1 MDSIKL
7 ENISLAFKGKPIFK
21 NLNFIYKDNTDL
33 STYMVPEPNGF
44 IEFDNFELYKINYE
58 IINNCELNLEI
69 IVIANVIVRQYIK
82 GEMEVDTKTKFVSV
96 YAEVELDSGIKNF
109 RIYNTEFKSDQYKKS
124 RNLKLS
130 KDWVPYIRKKD
141 FDAIAEKFLR
151 KYYPQALTQPTPV
164 PVETIV
170 SEMGLSIHQ
179 EKLTIDNSVFGKMV
193 FKDTDVEVIEDEQLV
208 SKHFNKGSILVDKD
222 VVFKRN
228 VGSYNNTV
236 IHECVHWELHKVFHE
251 VKMVLDKDH
260 SQVSSWTEENLA
272 DSSMWTSLDWMEW
285 QANGI
290 APRILMPKV
299 QTRIKIRELFQT
311 LTLVN
316 PDISRSELV
325 QEVVDNLATFFEVS
339 RQAAKIRMIDLGFKE
354 ANGVYNYLDDRYMH
368 NFAFE
373 LEAFDKGSSYTITSN
388 DLCFEYC
395 FNESFRQIIDRNK
408 FIYVDN
414 HLCLKDKKFIY
425 MTKDGPIMT
434 DYAYEHM
441 DECCLIFK
449 VKSKNFTSI
458 SNETYYDYVL
468 NRGVTKESE
477 IKADFVDILQNPS
490 LMDQLPP
497 LDMMKLGKK
506 ISELLK
512 ELPFE
517 FSGTLRSHRKR
528 KNCTQPFLA
537 KLVGI
542 TERTLRDYETLEDNL
557 PRLELTLSFCFA
569 LKLRPELSDDM
580 IKKAGHQLTI
590 SPPHQVY
597 KMLLSTSYYKPL
609 GEINSILQAAEMK
622 TL

>member
-1 MDSIKL
+1 MFDKYIFDTYYEQIVKTV
-7 ENISLAFKGKPIFK
+7 KGFIF
-21 NLNFIYKDNTDL
+21 NNKDNTDL

-69 IVIANVIVRQYIK
+69 IVIADVIVRQYIK

-96 YAEVELDSGIKNF
+96 YAEVELDAGIKNF

-141 FDAIAEKFLR
+141 FDDIAEKFLR

-193 FKDTDVEVIEDEQLV
+193 FKDTDVEVIEDEKLV

-569 LKLRPELSDDM
+569 LKLRPERSDDM

>member
-1 MDSIKL
+1 MFDKYIFDTYYEQIVKTV
-7 ENISLAFKGKPIFK
+7 KGFIF
-21 NLNFIYKDNTDL
+21 NNKDNTDL

-82 GEMEVDTKTKFVSV
+82 GEMEIDTKTKFVSV

-208 SKHFNKGSILVDKD
+208 SEHFNKGSILVDKD

-272 DSSMWTSLDWMEW
+272 DTSMWTSLDWMEW

>member
-1 MDSIKL
+1 MFDKYIFDTYYEQIVKTV
-7 ENISLAFKGKPIFK
+7 KGFIF
-21 NLNFIYKDNTDL
+21 NNKDNTDL

-82 GEMEVDTKTKFVSV
+82 GEMEIDTKTKFVSV

-208 SKHFNKGSILVDKD
+208 SEHFNKGSILVDKD

-236 IHECVHWELHKVFHE
+236 IHECVHRELHKVFHE

>member
-1 MDSIKL
+1 MFDKYIFDTYYEQIVKTV
-7 ENISLAFKGKPIFK
+7 KGFIF
-21 NLNFIYKDNTDL
+21 NNKDNTDL

-82 GEMEVDTKTKFVSV
+82 GEMEIDTKTKFVSV

-208 SKHFNKGSILVDKD
+208 SEHFNKGSILVDKD

-325 QEVVDNLATFFEVS
+325 QEVVDNLAIFFEVS

>member
-1 MDSIKL
+1 MFDKYIFDTYYEQIVKTV
-7 ENISLAFKGKPIFK
+7 KGFIF
-21 NLNFIYKDNTDL
+21 NNKDNTDL

-82 GEMEVDTKTKFVSV
+82 GEMEIDTKTKFVSV

-208 SKHFNKGSILVDKD
+208 SEHFNKGSILVDKD

-528 KNCTQPFLA
+528 KNCTQPFFA

>member
-1 MDSIKL
+1 MFDKYIFDTYHEQIVKTV
-7 ENISLAFKGKPIFK
+7 KGFIF
-21 NLNFIYKDNTDL
+21 NNKDNTDL
-33 STYMVPEPNGF
+33 STYMIPEPNGF

-96 YAEVELDSGIKNF
+96 YAEVELDAGIKNF

-141 FDAIAEKFLR
+141 FDDIAEKFLR

-193 FKDTDVEVIEDEQLV
+193 FKDTDVEVIEDEQLI

-354 ANGVYNYLDDRYMH
+354 ANGVYNYLDDRYMR

-373 LEAFDKGSSYTITSN
+373 LEAFDNGSSYTITSN

-408 FIYVDN
+408 FMYVDN

-528 KNCTQPFLA
+528 KNCTQPFLS

-609 GEINSILQAAEMK
+609 SEINSILQAAKMK

>member
-1 MDSIKL
+1 MFDEYIFDTYHEQIVKTV
-7 ENISLAFKGKPIFK
+7 KGFIF
-21 NLNFIYKDNTDL
+21 NNKDNTDL

-69 IVIANVIVRQYIK
+69 IVIADVIVRQYIK

-96 YAEVELDSGIKNF
+96 YAEVELDAGIKNF
-109 RIYNTEFKSDQYKKS
+109 RIYNTEFKSDQYKNS

-141 FDAIAEKFLR
+141 FDDIAEKFLR

-395 FNESFRQIIDRNK
+395 FNESFRQIIDRNM

-609 GEINSILQAAEMK
+609 SEINSILQAAKMK

>member
-1 MDSIKL
+1 MFDKYIFDTYYEQIVKTV
-7 ENISLAFKGKPIFK
+7 KGFIF
-21 NLNFIYKDNTDL
+21 NNKDNTDL

-69 IVIANVIVRQYIK
+69 IVIADVIVRQYIK

-96 YAEVELDSGIKNF
+96 YAEVELDAGIKNF

-141 FDAIAEKFLR
+141 FDDIAEKFLR

-193 FKDTDVEVIEDEQLV
+193 FKDTDVEVIEDEKLV

-236 IHECVHWELHKVFHE
+236 IHERVHWELHKVFHE

>member
-1 MDSIKL
+1 MFDKYIFDTYYEQIVKTV
-7 ENISLAFKGKPIFK
+7 KGFIF
-21 NLNFIYKDNTDL
+21 NNKDNTDL

-69 IVIANVIVRQYIK
+69 IVIADVIVRQYIK

-96 YAEVELDSGIKNF
+96 YAEVELDAGIKNF

-141 FDAIAEKFLR
+141 FDDIAEKFLR

-193 FKDTDVEVIEDEQLV
+193 FKDTDVEVIEDEKLV

-449 VKSKNFTSI
+449 EKSKNFTSI

>member
-1 MDSIKL
+1 MFDKYIFDTYYEQIVKTV
-7 ENISLAFKGKPIFK
+7 KGFIF
-21 NLNFIYKDNTDL
+21 NNKDNTDL

-69 IVIANVIVRQYIK
+69 IVIADVIVRQYIK

-96 YAEVELDSGIKNF
+96 YAEVELDAGIKNF

-141 FDAIAEKFLR
+141 FDDIAEKFLR

-193 FKDTDVEVIEDEQLV
+193 FKDTDVEVIEDEKLV

-339 RQAAKIRMIDLGFKE
+339 RQTAKIRMIDLGFKE

>member
-1 MDSIKL
+1 
-7 ENISLAFKGKPIFK
+7 
-21 NLNFIYKDNTDL
+21 TDL

>member
-1 MDSIKL
+1 MFDKYIFDTYYEQIVKTV
-7 ENISLAFKGKPIFK
+7 KGFIF
-21 NLNFIYKDNTDL
+21 NNKDNTDL

-82 GEMEVDTKTKFVSV
+82 GEMEIDTKTKFVSV

-151 KYYPQALTQPTPV
+151 KYYLQALTQPTPV

-208 SKHFNKGSILVDKD
+208 SEHFNKGSILVDKD

-590 SPPHQVY
+590 SPLHQVY

>member
-1 MDSIKL
+1 MFDKYIFDTYYEQIVKTV
-7 ENISLAFKGKPIFK
+7 KGFIF
-21 NLNFIYKDNTDL
+21 NNKDNTDL

-69 IVIANVIVRQYIK
+69 IVIADVIVRQYIK

-96 YAEVELDSGIKNF
+96 YAEVELDAGIKNF

-141 FDAIAEKFLR
+141 FDDIAEKFLR

-193 FKDTDVEVIEDEQLV
+193 FKDTDVEVIEDEKLV

-316 PDISRSELV
+316 PDISHSELV

>member
-1 MDSIKL
+1 
-7 ENISLAFKGKPIFK
+7 
-21 NLNFIYKDNTDL
+21 DNTDL

>member
-1 MDSIKL
+1 MFDKYIFDTYYEQIVKTV
-7 ENISLAFKGKPIFK
+7 KGFIF
-21 NLNFIYKDNTDL
+21 NNKDNTDL

-82 GEMEVDTKTKFVSV
+82 GEMEIDTKTKFVSV

-208 SKHFNKGSILVDKD
+208 SEHFNKGSILVDKD

-425 MTKDGPIMT
+425 MTKDGTIMT

>member
-1 MDSIKL
+1 MFDKYIFDTYYEQIVKTV
-7 ENISLAFKGKPIFK
+7 KGFIF
-21 NLNFIYKDNTDL
+21 NNKDNTDL

-82 GEMEVDTKTKFVSV
+82 GEMEIDTKTKFVSV

-208 SKHFNKGSILVDKD
+208 SEHFNKGSILVDKD

-609 GEINSILQAAEMK
+609 GEINS
-622 TL
+622 

>member
-1 MDSIKL
+1 MFDKYIFDTYYEQIVKTV
-7 ENISLAFKGKPIFK
+7 KGFIF
-21 NLNFIYKDNTDL
+21 NNKDNTDL

-69 IVIANVIVRQYIK
+69 IVIADVIVRQYIK
-82 GEMEVDTKTKFVSV
+82 GEMEVYTKTKFVSV
-96 YAEVELDSGIKNF
+96 YAEVELDAGIKNF

-141 FDAIAEKFLR
+141 FDDIAEKFLR

-193 FKDTDVEVIEDEQLV
+193 FKDTDVEVIEDEKLV

>member
-1 MDSIKL
+1 MFDKYIFDTYHEQIVKTV
-7 ENISLAFKGKPIFK
+7 KGFIF
-21 NLNFIYKDNTDL
+21 NNKDNTDL
-33 STYMVPEPNGF
+33 STYMIPEPNGF

-96 YAEVELDSGIKNF
+96 YAEVELDAGIKNF

-141 FDAIAEKFLR
+141 FDDIAEKFLR

-193 FKDTDVEVIEDEQLV
+193 FKDTDVEVIEDEQLI

-222 VVFKRN
+222 VIFKRN

-354 ANGVYNYLDDRYMH
+354 ANGVYNYLDDRYMR

-373 LEAFDKGSSYTITSN
+373 LEAFDNGSSYTITSN

-408 FIYVDN
+408 FMYVDN

-590 SPPHQVY
+590 SPPHQVN

-609 GEINSILQAAEMK
+609 SEINSILQAAKMK

>member
-1 MDSIKL
+1 MFDKYIFDTYHEQIVKTV
-7 ENISLAFKGKPIFK
+7 KGFIF
-21 NLNFIYKDNTDL
+21 NNKDNTDL

-69 IVIANVIVRQYIK
+69 IVIADVIVRQYIK

-96 YAEVELDSGIKNF
+96 YAEVELDAGIKNF
-109 RIYNTEFKSDQYKKS
+109 RIYNTEFKSDQYKNS

-141 FDAIAEKFLR
+141 FDDIAEKFLR

-251 VKMVLDKDH
+251 VKMVLDKNH

-395 FNESFRQIIDRNK
+395 FNESFRQIIDRNM

-609 GEINSILQAAEMK
+609 SEINSILQAAKMK

>member
-1 MDSIKL
+1 MFDKYIFDTYHEQIVKTV
-7 ENISLAFKGKPIFK
+7 KGFIF
-21 NLNFIYKDNTDL
+21 NNKDNTDL

-69 IVIANVIVRQYIK
+69 IVIADVIVRQYIK

-96 YAEVELDSGIKNF
+96 YAEVELDAGIKNF
-109 RIYNTEFKSDQYKKS
+109 RIYNTEFKSDQYKNS

-141 FDAIAEKFLR
+141 FDDIAEKFLR

-236 IHECVHWELHKVFHE
+236 IHECVHWELYKVFHE

-395 FNESFRQIIDRNK
+395 FNESFRQIIDRNM

-609 GEINSILQAAEMK
+609 SEINSILQAAKMK

>member
-1 MDSIKL
+1 
-7 ENISLAFKGKPIFK
+7 
-21 NLNFIYKDNTDL
+21 NTDL

-69 IVIANVIVRQYIK
+69 IVIADVIVRQYIK

-96 YAEVELDSGIKNF
+96 YAEVELDAGIKNF

-141 FDAIAEKFLR
+141 FDDIAEKFLR

-193 FKDTDVEVIEDEQLV
+193 FKDTDVEVIEDEKLV

>member
-1 MDSIKL
+1 TYYEQIVKTV
-7 ENISLAFKGKPIFK
+7 KGFIF
-21 NLNFIYKDNTDL
+21 NNKDNTDL

-82 GEMEVDTKTKFVSV
+82 GEMEIDTKTKFVSV

-179 EKLTIDNSVFGKMV
+179 EKLTIDNSVFGKIV

-208 SKHFNKGSILVDKD
+208 SEHFNKGSILVDKD

>member
-1 MDSIKL
+1 MFDKYIFDTYYEQIVKTV
-7 ENISLAFKGKPIFK
+7 KGFIF
-21 NLNFIYKDNTDL
+21 NNKDNTDL

-82 GEMEVDTKTKFVSV
+82 GEMEIDTKTKFVSV
-96 YAEVELDSGIKNF
+96 YAEVELDSDIKNF

-208 SKHFNKGSILVDKD
+208 SEHFNKGSILVDKD

>member
-1 MDSIKL
+1 MFDKYIFDTYYEQIVKTV
-7 ENISLAFKGKPIFK
+7 KGFIF
-21 NLNFIYKDNTDL
+21 NNKDNTDL

-69 IVIANVIVRQYIK
+69 IVIADVIVRQYIK

-96 YAEVELDSGIKNF
+96 YAEVELDAGIKNF

-141 FDAIAEKFLR
+141 FDDIAEKFLR

-193 FKDTDVEVIEDEQLV
+193 FKDTDVEVIEDEKLV

-557 PRLELTLSFCFA
+557 PRLELTLSFCFG

>member
-1 MDSIKL
+1 MFDKYIFDTYYEQIVKTV
-7 ENISLAFKGKPIFK
+7 KGFIF
-21 NLNFIYKDNTDL
+21 NNKDNTDL

-69 IVIANVIVRQYIK
+69 IVIADVIVRQYIK

-96 YAEVELDSGIKNF
+96 YAEVELDAGIKNF

-141 FDAIAEKFLR
+141 FDDIAEKFLR

-193 FKDTDVEVIEDEQLV
+193 FKDTDVEVIEDEKLV

-316 PDISRSELV
+316 PDINRSELV

>member
-1 MDSIKL
+1 MFDKYIFDTYYEQIVKTV
-7 ENISLAFKGKPIFK
+7 KGFIF
-21 NLNFIYKDNTDL
+21 NNKDNTDL

-82 GEMEVDTKTKFVSV
+82 GEMEIDTKTKFVSV

-208 SKHFNKGSILVDKD
+208 SEHFNKGSILVDKD

-542 TERTLRDYETLEDNL
+542 TERTLRDYEKLEDNL

>member
-1 MDSIKL
+1 MFDKYIFDTYYEQIVKTV
-7 ENISLAFKGKPIFK
+7 KGFIF
-21 NLNFIYKDNTDL
+21 NNKDNTDL

-82 GEMEVDTKTKFVSV
+82 GEMEIDTKTKFVSV

-208 SKHFNKGSILVDKD
+208 SEHFNKGSILVDKD

-609 GEINSILQAAEMK
+609 GEINSILQAVEMK

>member
-1 MDSIKL
+1 MFDKYIFDTYYEQIVKTV
-7 ENISLAFKGKPIFK
+7 KGFIF
-21 NLNFIYKDNTDL
+21 NNKDNTDL

-69 IVIANVIVRQYIK
+69 IVIADVIVRQYIK

-96 YAEVELDSGIKNF
+96 YAEVELDAGIKNF

-141 FDAIAEKFLR
+141 FDDIAEKFLR

-193 FKDTDVEVIEDEQLV
+193 FKDTDVEVIEDEKLV

-528 KNCTQPFLA
+528 KNFTQPFLA

>member
-1 MDSIKL
+1 MFDKYIFDTYHEQIVKTV
-7 ENISLAFKGKPIFK
+7 KGFIF
-21 NLNFIYKDNTDL
+21 NNKDNTDL

-69 IVIANVIVRQYIK
+69 IVIADVIVRQYIK

-96 YAEVELDSGIKNF
+96 YAEVELDAGIKNF

-141 FDAIAEKFLR
+141 FDDIAEKFLR

-170 SEMGLSIHQ
+170 FEMGLSIHQ

-251 VKMVLDKDH
+251 VKMVLDKNH

-395 FNESFRQIIDRNK
+395 FNESFRQIIDRNM

-609 GEINSILQAAEMK
+609 GEINSILQAAEME

>member
-1 MDSIKL
+1 MFDKYIFDTYYEQIVKTV
-7 ENISLAFKGKPIFK
+7 KGFIF
-21 NLNFIYKDNTDL
+21 NNKDNTDL
-33 STYMVPEPNGF
+33 STYIVPEPNGF

-69 IVIANVIVRQYIK
+69 IVIADVIVRQYIK

-96 YAEVELDSGIKNF
+96 YAEVELDAGIKNF

-141 FDAIAEKFLR
+141 FDDIAEKFLR

-193 FKDTDVEVIEDEQLV
+193 FKDTDVEVIEDEKLV

>member
-1 MDSIKL
+1 MFDKYIFDTYYEQIVKTV
-7 ENISLAFKGKPIFK
+7 KGFIF
-21 NLNFIYKDNTDL
+21 NNKDNTDL

-58 IINNCELNLEI
+58 IINNGELNLEI

-96 YAEVELDSGIKNF
+96 YAEVELDADIKNF

-141 FDAIAEKFLR
+141 FDDIAEKFLR

-580 IKKAGHQLTI
+580 IKKADHQLTI

>member
-1 MDSIKL
+1 MFDKYIFDTYYEQIVKTV
-7 ENISLAFKGKPIFK
+7 KGFIF
-21 NLNFIYKDNTDL
+21 NNKDNTDL

-82 GEMEVDTKTKFVSV
+82 GEMEIDTKTKFVSV

-208 SKHFNKGSILVDKD
+208 SEHFNKGSILVDKD

-542 TERTLRDYETLEDNL
+542 TERTLRDYETLEDDL

>member
-1 MDSIKL
+1 MFDKYIFDTYHEQIVKTV
-7 ENISLAFKGKPIFK
+7 KGFIF
-21 NLNFIYKDNTDL
+21 NNKDNTDL

-82 GEMEVDTKTKFVSV
+82 GEMEIDTKTKFVSV

-179 EKLTIDNSVFGKMV
+179 EKLTIDYSVFGKMV

-208 SKHFNKGSILVDKD
+208 SKHFNKGSILVDKG

-251 VKMVLDKDH
+251 IKMILDKNH
-260 SQVSSWTEENLA
+260 STVSSWTEENLA
-272 DSSMWTSLDWMEW
+272 DSSMWSSLDWMEW

-316 PDISRSELV
+316 PEISRSELV
-325 QEVVDNLATFFEVS
+325 KEVVDSLADFFKVS

-434 DYAYEHM
+434 NYTYEHM

-458 SNETYYDYVL
+458 SDETYYDYVL

-490 LMDQLPP
+490 LIDQLPP

-580 IKKAGHQLTI
+580 IKKAAHQLTI

>member
-1 MDSIKL
+1 MFDKYIFDTYYEQIVKTV
-7 ENISLAFKGKPIFK
+7 KGFIF
-21 NLNFIYKDNTDL
+21 NNKDNTDL

-82 GEMEVDTKTKFVSV
+82 GEMEIDTKTKFVSV

-208 SKHFNKGSILVDKD
+208 SEHFNKGSILVDKD

-339 RQAAKIRMIDLGFKE
+339 RQAAKIRMIDLEFKE

>member
-1 MDSIKL
+1 MFDKYIFDTYYEQIVKTV
-7 ENISLAFKGKPIFK
+7 KGFIF
-21 NLNFIYKDNTDL
+21 NNKDNTDL

-69 IVIANVIVRQYIK
+69 IVIADVIVRQYIK

-96 YAEVELDSGIKNF
+96 YAEVELDAGIKNF

-141 FDAIAEKFLR
+141 FDDIAEKFLR

-193 FKDTDVEVIEDEQLV
+193 FKDTDVEVIEDEKLV

-590 SPPHQVY
+590 SPLHQVY

>member
-1 MDSIKL
+1 MFDKYIFDTYYEQIVKTV
-7 ENISLAFKGKPIFK
+7 KGFIF
-21 NLNFIYKDNTDL
+21 NNKDNTDL

-69 IVIANVIVRQYIK
+69 IVIADVIVRQYIK

-96 YAEVELDSGIKNF
+96 YAEVELDAGIKNF

-141 FDAIAEKFLR
+141 FDDIAEKFLR

-193 FKDTDVEVIEDEQLV
+193 FKDTDVEVIEDEKLV
-208 SKHFNKGSILVDKD
+208 SKHFNKGSILVDED

>member
-1 MDSIKL
+1 MFDKYIFDTYHEQIVKTV
-7 ENISLAFKGKPIFK
+7 KGFIF
-21 NLNFIYKDNTDL
+21 NNKDNTDL
-33 STYMVPEPNGF
+33 STYMLPEPNGF

-69 IVIANVIVRQYIK
+69 IVIADVIVRQYIK

-96 YAEVELDSGIKNF
+96 YAEVELDAGIKNF
-109 RIYNTEFKSDQYKKS
+109 RIYNTEFKSDQYKNS

-141 FDAIAEKFLR
+141 FDDIAEKFLR

-395 FNESFRQIIDRNK
+395 FNESFRQIIDRNM

-609 GEINSILQAAEMK
+609 SEINSILQAAKMK

>member
-1 MDSIKL
+1 MFDKYIFDTYYEQIVKTV
-7 ENISLAFKGKPIFK
+7 KGFIF
-21 NLNFIYKDNTDL
+21 NNKDNTDL

-82 GEMEVDTKTKFVSV
+82 GEMEIDTKTKFVSV

-208 SKHFNKGSILVDKD
+208 SEHFNKGSILVDKD

-272 DSSMWTSLDWMEW
+272 DYSMWTSLDWMEW

>member
-1 MDSIKL
+1 MFDKYIFDTYYEQIVKTV
-7 ENISLAFKGKPIFK
+7 KGFIF
-21 NLNFIYKDNTDL
+21 NNKDNTDL

-82 GEMEVDTKTKFVSV
+82 GEMEIDTKTKFVSV

-208 SKHFNKGSILVDKD
+208 SEHFNKGSILVDKD

-490 LMDQLPP
+490 LMDQLLP